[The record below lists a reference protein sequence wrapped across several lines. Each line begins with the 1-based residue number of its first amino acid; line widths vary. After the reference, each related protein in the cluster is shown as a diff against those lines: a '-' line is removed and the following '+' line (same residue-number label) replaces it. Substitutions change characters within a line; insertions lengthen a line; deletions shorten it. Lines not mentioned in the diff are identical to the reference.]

1 MALITLEKAQ
11 ISYEGVTAVRDASFS
26 IGRGDYLVIIGENGS
41 GKSSV
46 MKAMLGLVKL
56 KGGAVRYGDGLKKN
70 QVGYLP
76 QEARAQR
83 DFPASVEE
91 VVFSGLVSRAGV
103 RLFLSRALKERARE
117 NMDLTGVLALSKK
130 PYRILS
136 GGQRQRTLLARALC
150 ATDSILLLDEP
161 VTGLDPQASGEMYA
175 IIKTLSDRGVA
186 IVTVSHDMRGALRD
200 AKHVLVMDNA
210 VGRHLSVEDYRRE
223 VGR

>member
-1 MALITLEKAQ
+1 
-11 ISYEGVTAVRDASFS
+11 
-26 IGRGDYLVIIGENGS
+26 
-41 GKSSV
+41 
-46 MKAMLGLVKL
+46 
-56 KGGAVRYGDGLKKN
+56 
-70 QVGYLP
+70 
-76 QEARAQR
+76 
-83 DFPASVEE
+83 
-91 VVFSGLVSRAGV
+91 
-103 RLFLSRALKERARE
+103 
-117 NMDLTGVLALSKK
+117 MDLRGVLALSKK

-210 VGRHLSVEDYRRE
+210 VGRHLSVEDYKRE